1 MEKFPGWDR
10 IDGGEVPQE
19 EIDVAWMAVQRRI
32 QASEGGRNRR
42 SAPGEGRRLGRSGW
56 LAIAAAIAVA
66 LISPLAAWM
75 WVSRQKAPVPRM
87 CQVATSRG
95 EVTEVILPDGTK
107 AVLND
112 ESVLVYPEKFGRDRS
127 VYLSGEASFDVT
139 SDERHPF
146 FVRTS
151 EVTVKV
157 HGTRFNVNAYFDE
170 PSVRATLYRGVITAW
185 PEGSEDRAVTLKP
198 NQYFSYEKET
208 DAVTTAS
215 ANALESVAWESGDL
229 CFRSASIRSVIKT
242 LERRFNVSIT
252 LTTGKYDANVI
263 TASFIHGETLDDLMG
278 AICMIVPGMKYT
290 REDNKI
296 YIK

>member
-19 EIDVAWMAVQRRI
+19 EIDAAWLAVQRKI
-32 QASEGGRNRR
+32 QVSETRRPGR
-42 SAPGEGRRLGRSGW
+42 AFW

-75 WVSRQKAPVPRM
+75 WASRKEAPAPRM

-107 AVLND
+107 AVLNA

-139 SDERHPF
+139 SDEEHPF

-170 PSVRATLYRGVITAW
+170 PAVKATLYRGVITAW

-198 NQYFSYEKET
+198 NQYFAYEKET
-208 DAVTTAS
+208 GAVTTAS
-215 ANALESVAWESGDL
+215 ANALESVAWESGNL
-229 CFRSASIRSVIKT
+229 CFRSASIRSVINT
-242 LERRFNVSIT
+242 LERRYDVSII
-252 LTTGKYDANVI
+252 LTTSKYDANVI